1 VLGSFIEFQDYTPKV
16 RFDFSKVLMSTPSRS
31 DQMKNAAS
39 TGTLTHRQI
48 LLVLTGLMSGMFLAA
63 LDQTVVGTA
72 MRTVADDLGG
82 LSLQAWA
89 TTAYLITS
97 TISTPIYGKLGDI
110 FGRRPWFM
118 VAISIFIIGSLT
130 SGLATTMYELAAY
143 RALQGLGA
151 GGLFSLAITII
162 ADVVPP
168 RERARYQGMFLA
180 VFGTSSVIGP
190 VVGGFFA
197 GIDTFL
203 GIEGWR
209 WIFLINLPIG
219 LASLTLVLKFLHI
232 PHFPRPQKIDWW
244 GAVTVVVFLVPVLV
258 LAEQGREWGWGST
271 LSVGLL
277 ALGGV
282 GLVLFL
288 FAERAAG
295 ESALIPLSLFRNIPF
310 ARTQVMGFIVGIGMF
325 GGMVTLPLI
334 LQVAYGATPTMAG
347 FLMLPMVGGMMTASI
362 LSGRFTSKTGK
373 YRVFLNAGSAF
384 MVAGYAYLLLTL
396 RADTAFWVLSIGMVV
411 IGLGLGQMMQ
421 TLMVASQNAVDA
433 KDIGVATSTA
443 TFFRQIGGTLGVAVF
458 MTLLF
463 SQVED
468 AIRRAFENP
477 AVISV
482 IQQATADPAVVADP
496 ANQALIEGL
505 AGGSAGLSV
514 TSDSSFLIGVD
525 DRLSAPFRMGFV
537 DSSLSVF
544 LIAAVVLG
552 VGFVVSWFIKEV
564 PLRTKSASQEQ
575 AEAKLSGMG
584 G

>member
-1 VLGSFIEFQDYTPKV
+1 
-16 RFDFSKVLMSTPSRS
+16 MSNLSRS
-31 DQMKNAAS
+31 DQMKEAAS
-39 TGTLTHRQI
+39 SGSLTHRQI

-110 FGRRPWFM
+110 FGRRPLFM
-118 VAISIFIIGSLT
+118 IAISIFILGSLT
-130 SGLATTMYELAAY
+130 SGLAQTMYELAAY

-197 GIDTFL
+197 GAGTIL

-219 LASLTLVLKFLHI
+219 LISLFLVFPFMYV
-232 PHFPRPQKIDWW
+232 PHFPRPQRIDWW
-244 GAVTVVVFLVPVLV
+244 GALTITVFLVPLLV
-258 LAEQGREWGWGST
+258 VAEEGRNWGWTSVEA
-271 LSVGLL
+271 LSLI
-277 ALGGV
+277 AIAAV
-282 GLVLFL
+282 GLVFFL
-288 FAERAAG
+288 IAERSAG
-295 ESALIPLSLFRNIPF
+295 QAALIPLTLFKNAPF
-310 ARTQVMGFIVGIGMF
+310 ARAQVMGFMVGVGMF
-325 GGMVTLPLI
+325 GGMMVLPLI
-334 LQVAYGATPTMAG
+334 LQVAYGATPTAAG
-347 FLMLPMVGGMMTASI
+347 FLMLPMVAGMMTATI
-362 LSGRFTSKTGK
+362 TSGRITSATGR
-373 YRVFLNAGSAF
+373 YRLFLNIGSGI
-384 MVAGYAYLLLTL
+384 MVIGYAYMLMVLN
-396 RADTAFWVLSIGMVV
+396 ADTPFWVLSIGMVI

-421 TLMVASQNAVDA
+421 TLMVASQNSVDA
-433 KDIGVATSTA
+433 KDIGVATSSA

-458 MTLLF
+458 MTVLF
-463 SQVED
+463 SRVED
-468 AIRRAFENP
+468 AIAEAFSRDSVVQGIAE
-477 AVISV
+477 AV
-482 IQQATADPAVVADP
+482 QDPAVVGDP
-496 ANQALIEGL
+496 ANQVILQALL
-505 AGGSAGLSV
+505 SGGSGLSV
-514 TSDSSFLIGVD
+514 TNDSSFLIGVD
-525 DRLSAPFRMGFV
+525 ERLSAPFRIAFV
-537 DSSLSVF
+537 ESSLPVF
-544 LIAAVVLG
+544 LIASFILG
-552 VGFVVSWFIKEV
+552 IGFVVSWFIKEV
-564 PLRTKSASQEQ
+564 PLRQKSAAQEN